1 MPSEGEPEGVLVVG
15 GNSTIGGALIS
26 RLDQV
31 GLSVVWT
38 TRRWGE
44 LGDRSLYV
52 DLDEDQSTWNLSEES
67 FSSAVFCAA
76 ATSIS
81 ACESHPD
88 ATRKINVDQTVK
100 LADRLL
106 ANGTFVVFL
115 STDMVFDGS
124 QPLART
130 HQDPNPVTQY
140 GLQKAD
146 VERKLLS
153 RSDQV
158 AVVRLGKVV
167 GPQTSVFSEWITDLT
182 SGVVIH
188 PFSDATMAPISLG
201 CVVGLLVDIATNR
214 RGGIF
219 HATGPTDVTYADA
232 AYWIAHRMGV
242 EDRLV
247 VPIPGDHLSGDQQPA
262 KHKAL
267 HTPMDLTEIGTT
279 GIDALEELFSV

>member
-1 MPSEGEPEGVLVVG
+1 MSAEGEPEAVLVVG

-26 RLDQV
+26 RLDEV
-31 GLSVVWT
+31 GLPVAWT
-38 TRRWGE
+38 TRRSGE

-52 DLDEDQSTWNLSEES
+52 DLDEDQSTWDLSEES
-67 FSSAVFCAA
+67 FSSAVFCAS

-81 ACESHPD
+81 ACESNPD
-88 ATRKINVDQTVK
+88 ATWKVNVDQTVK

-115 STDMVFDGS
+115 STDLVFDGS
-124 QPLART
+124 QQLART
-130 HQDPNPVTQY
+130 HQDPNPYTQY
-140 GLQKAD
+140 GLQKAA

-153 RSDQV
+153 RSDHV
-158 AVVRLGKVV
+158 AVVRLGKVIS
-167 GPQTSVFSEWITDLT
+167 PQTGVFSKWITDLT

-201 CVVGLLVDIATNR
+201 CVVGLLVDIAMNR
-214 RGGIF
+214 QGGIF

-247 VPIPGDHLSGDQQPA
+247 VPIPSNHLFGDQETA
-262 KHKAL
+262 KHRAL
-267 HTPMDLTEIGTT
+267 HTLMDLTEIGTT
-279 GIDALEELFSV
+279 GIDALEELFPV